1 MEILLRSY
9 AKINLNLKI
18 MGVREDGYHE
28 VDTVMQTVS
37 LCDEIT
43 LSEEPSG
50 IKILSQDPYMPKD
63 ESNLAYRAA
72 RLFFA
77 NADEKEG
84 MSIEI
89 DKNIPMGA
97 GLGGGS
103 ANAAAVL
110 LGLNELYGNPLD
122 IKRLLNLAA
131 EIGSDVPFFITGG
144 RARCEG
150 RGEYVK
156 KLPSN
161 NKSWYVIVKPN
172 FSVSTKWAYQEYD
185 RKIKYQ
191 KSNIKNNVFTNDLE
205 EVVMQSYPEIERIKK
220 ELCEEGAK
228 NAIMSGSGS
237 AVWAE
242 VENEM
247 AGKSIKE
254 MMTSA
259 NREAYLVHSV
269 PHGVEIVR

>member
-1 MEILLRSY
+1 
-9 AKINLNLKI
+9 
-18 MGVREDGYHE
+18 MGLREDGFHE
-28 VDTVMQTVS
+28 LDTVMQSVS
-37 LCDEIT
+37 LCDVINI
-43 LSEEPSG
+43 SEEPEG
-50 IKILSQDPYMPKD
+50 IKILSQDLYMPKD

-72 RLFFA
+72 RLFF
-77 NADEKEG
+77 NNVDEKEG
-84 MSIEI
+84 IAIEI

-103 ANAAAVL
+103 CNAAAVL
-110 LGLNELYGNPLD
+110 IGLNELYGNPLD
-122 IKRLLNLAA
+122 IKKLFSLSA

-156 KLPSN
+156 KLPSS

-185 RKIKYQ
+185 KKIKNLPAGRQGQ
-191 KSNIKNNVFTNDLE
+191 KANINKTKHFNDLE
-205 EVVMQSYPEIERIKK
+205 EVVMQSYPDIERIKK
-220 ELCEEGAK
+220 RLCGEGAK

-237 AVWAE
+237 AVWAD
-242 VENEM
+242 VENEI
-247 AGKSIKE
+247 AGKEIQE
-254 MMTSA
+254 IMTSA
-259 NREAYLVHSV
+259 NHQAYLVHSV